1 MKKQADSTTSS
12 AVQAVFDDFISRL
25 RAETKINPVAINQI
39 ESCLA
44 SGQYSADKLKAA
56 LLTEESL

>member
-1 MKKQADSTTSS
+1 MKKQAGITTSS

-25 RAETKINPVAINQI
+25 RAETKINPFAIAQI

-44 SGQYSADKLKAA
+44 SGQYSADKVQAA
-56 LLTEESL
+56 LFTEESL